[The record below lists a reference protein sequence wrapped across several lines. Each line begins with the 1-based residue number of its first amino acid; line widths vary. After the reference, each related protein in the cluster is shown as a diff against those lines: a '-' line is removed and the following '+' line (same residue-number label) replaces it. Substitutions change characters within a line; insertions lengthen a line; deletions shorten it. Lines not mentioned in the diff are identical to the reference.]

1 MEETIELI
9 KTKLTNLEGITCN
22 EVAMSFSNKDVNT
35 EKNVETCKEL
45 LPLVKLVFK
54 SECGKHNRLKYA
66 PNLPAS
72 MLKYALDNEKCK
84 TKVSR
89 RHSAS
94 DQYMQYVISNV

>member
-1 MEETIELI
+1 MEETIQLI
-9 KTKLTNLEGITCN
+9 KTKLTNLEGISCN
-22 EVAMSFSNKDVNT
+22 EAAMTFYNKDVNT
-35 EKNVETCKEL
+35 ASNVETCKEL
-45 LPLVKLVFK
+45 LPLVKLAFK

-72 MLKYALDNEKCK
+72 MLKYALGNEKCK

-89 RHSAS
+89 RHRAS